1 MSVTYDPETDTLT
14 IILSDAQVEE
24 SDEIKQ
30 GTILD
35 FDAQGNIVSMEILH
49 ASERVKSPSQ
59 IEYRVAPLAL

>member
-1 MSVTYDPETDTLT
+1 MSITYDPETDTLT

-24 SDEIKQ
+24 SDEVKE

-35 FDAQGNIVSMEILH
+35 FDAQGNIVAMEILH

-59 IEYRVAPLAL
+59 IEYRVAPLAV

>member
-1 MSVTYDPETDTLT
+1 MSITYDPETDTLT

-35 FDAQGNIVSMEILH
+35 FDAQGNIVAMEILH
-49 ASERVKSPSQ
+49 ASERVQAPSQ
-59 IEYRVAPLAL
+59 IEYRVVPLAV